1 MTTFSKSDY
10 INMKKNSNAFIIIKS
25 LSMSEKRYFKIFS
38 ERHTIGEQNKYVI
51 LFDELDKAEEENDI
65 ILKKNLTKAGVNP
78 DFISADKNY
87 LYQLILRSLNVFHDS
102 KTYNLEIKQALSS
115 IEILFHKGLYHES
128 LKLIT
133 KAEELAKE
141 CENFQLMIDILIWK
155 KKCSGYSLGLKKAAE
170 VNLEIDKYII
180 LLNNFKR
187 ITDLY
192 YESNLIQADNEKQ
205 SKTEVIKKLKAI
217 LNQPELK
224 SEKNAL
230 SFSAKIFY
238 YLIYSNY
245 YYSIDDKQKEYDH
258 LQKLVD
264 IINLSKTYSIEN
276 PLDYVSIYNRLLSI
290 KKFFPKSTFFEDIKV
305 LREFPKKINIRK
317 EVISERVF
325 IHSNTHELEFYLINN
340 DFQSALNKIKEI
352 EKEISKLNMD
362 IEPYHIIYFYYLH
375 AITLI
380 YVGQFHKAL
389 KFTNKTLNEFGFE
402 ARPQVYLR
410 IEVLNIITH
419 YELKNHSLVSSL
431 SKQVIKK
438 NQSKNILT
446 SFEER
451 ILQVL
456 YKIANAKHLTPKEE
470 TNLIQNLVTDLNNT
484 KQTNLISTNL
494 LNENYEK
501 WLTAKLKRKPV
512 YELYK

>member
-1 MTTFSKSDY
+1 
-10 INMKKNSNAFIIIKS
+10 MKKNSNAFTIIKN

-38 ERHTIGEQNKYVI
+38 ERHTIGEQNKYVV
-51 LFDELDKAEEENDI
+51 LFDELDKAVDENDVE
-65 ILKKNLTKAGVNP
+65 LKKNLKKAGVNP

-87 LYQLILRSLNVFHDS
+87 LYQLILRSLTVFHDS
-102 KTYNLEIKQALSS
+102 KTYNLEIKQLLSS

-128 LKLIT
+128 LKLIA

-141 CENFQLMIDILIWK
+141 CENFQLMIDVLIWK

-170 VNLEIDKYII
+170 VNVEIDQYIL

-192 YESNLIQADNEKQ
+192 YESNLIQADNEKY
-205 SKTEVIKKLKAI
+205 SKSEVLKKLKLI

-264 IINLSKTYSIEN
+264 ILNQSKTYSIEN

-305 LREFPKKINIRK
+305 LEEFPKKIAIRK

-325 IHSNTHELEFYLINN
+325 IHTNTHELEYYLINN
-340 DFQSALNKIKEI
+340 DFQTALSKIKNI
-352 EKEISKLNMD
+352 EKEIFKLNMD
-362 IEPYHIIYFYYLH
+362 IEPYHIIYFYYLQIV
-375 AITLI
+375 ALI

-389 KFTNKTLNEFGFE
+389 KFINTTLNDFEFD

-410 IEVLNIITH
+410 IEVLNVITH
-419 YELKNHSLVSSL
+419 YELKNYSLVTSL
-431 SKQVIKK
+431 SKQVLKK
-438 NQSKNILT
+438 NKSKNILT
-446 SFEER
+446 SFEEN
-451 ILQVL
+451 ILNVL
-456 YKIANAKHLTPKEE
+456 YKITNAKHLTPKEE
-470 TNLIQNLVTDLNNT
+470 TKMIQVLVDGLHNNQQNHNL
-484 KQTNLISTNL
+484 SSNL

-501 WLTAKLKRKPV
+501 WLMAKIKRKYV

>member
-1 MTTFSKSDY
+1 
-10 INMKKNSNAFIIIKS
+10 MKKNSNAFIIIKN

-38 ERHTIGEQNKYVI
+38 ERHTIGEQNKYVA
-51 LFDELDKAEEENDI
+51 LFDELDKASEENDI
-65 ILKKNLTKAGVNP
+65 ELKKNLKKAGVNP

-102 KTYNLEIKQALSS
+102 KTYNLELKQNLSS
-115 IEILFHKGLYHES
+115 IEILFHKGLYHEA
-128 LKLIT
+128 LKLIA
-133 KAEELAKE
+133 KAEELARE

-170 VNLEIDKYII
+170 VNLEIDKYIL

-192 YESNLIQADNEKQ
+192 YESNLIQADNEKY
-205 SKTEVIKKLKAI
+205 SKAEVLKKLKSI

-224 SEKNAL
+224 NEKNAL

-245 YYSIDDKQKEYDH
+245 YYSIDDKQNEYNH

-264 IINLSKTYSIEN
+264 ILNQSKTYAIEN

-290 KKFFPKSTFFEDIKV
+290 KKFFPKSTFFEDIQV
-305 LREFPKKINIRK
+305 LKEFPQKITIRK
-317 EVISERVF
+317 EVIAERVF
-325 IHSNTHELEFYLINN
+325 IHINTHKLEYYLINN
-340 DFQSALNKIKEI
+340 DFNSALNKIKDI

-362 IEPYHIIYFYYLH
+362 IEPYHMIYFYYLH

-380 YVGQFHKAL
+380 YVGEFHKAL
-389 KFTNKTLNEFGFE
+389 KFINKTLNEFEFE

-410 IEVLNIITH
+410 IEVLNVITH
-419 YELKNHSLVSSL
+419 YELKNNSLVTSL
-431 SKQVIKK
+431 SKQVLKK

-451 ILQVL
+451 ILNVL
-456 YKIANAKHLTPKEE
+456 YKITNIKHLTSKEE
-470 TNLIQNLVTDLNNT
+470 ASMIHALANELSNS
-484 KQTNLISTNL
+484 KQSNQLSVNL

-501 WLTAKLKRKPV
+501 WVIAKIKRKHV

>member
-1 MTTFSKSDY
+1 
-10 INMKKNSNAFIIIKS
+10 MKKNSNAFVIIKN

-38 ERHTIGEQNKYVI
+38 ERHTIGEQNKYVA
-51 LFDELDKAEEENDI
+51 LFDELDKAEEENDVE
-65 ILKKNLTKAGVNP
+65 LKKNLKKAGINP

-102 KTYNLEIKQALSS
+102 KTYNLEIKQTLSS

-128 LKLIT
+128 LKLIA

-170 VNLEIDKYII
+170 VNLEIDKYIL

-205 SKTEVIKKLKAI
+205 SKADVIKNLKSI
-217 LNQPELK
+217 LCQPELK

-258 LQKLVD
+258 LQKLID
-264 IINLSKTYSIEN
+264 ILNKSKTYSIEN

-290 KKFFPKSTFFEDIKV
+290 KKIFPKSTFFEDIKV
-305 LREFPKKINIRK
+305 LQEFPKKINIRK

-325 IHSNTHELEFYLINN
+325 IHTNTHELEYYLINN
-340 DFQSALNKIKEI
+340 DFQAALNKIKEI
-352 EKEISKLNMD
+352 EKDISKLNLD

-375 AITLI
+375 AIVLI

-389 KFTNKTLNEFGFE
+389 KFINKTLNEFEYE

-419 YELKNHSLVSSL
+419 FELKNYTLVSSL
-431 SKQVIKK
+431 SKQIIKK
-438 NQSKNILT
+438 NKSKNILT
-446 SFEER
+446 TLEEK
-451 ILQVL
+451 ILGAL
-456 YKIANAKHLTPKEE
+456 YKITNAKYLTSKEE
-470 TNLIQNLVTDLNNT
+470 TNIIQEIINSQINN
-484 KQTNLISTNL
+484 KHSSQQLSTNL

-501 WLTAKLKRKPV
+501 WLTAKTKRKQV
-512 YELYK
+512 FELFK

>member
-1 MTTFSKSDY
+1 
-10 INMKKNSNAFIIIKS
+10 MKKNSNAFVIIKN

-38 ERHTIGEQNKYVI
+38 ERHTIGEQNKYVT
-51 LFDELDKAEEENDI
+51 LFDELDKAEEENDVD
-65 ILKKNLTKAGVNP
+65 LKKQLKKAGINP

-102 KTYNLEIKQALSS
+102 KTYNLEIKQTLSS

-128 LKLIT
+128 LKLVA

-170 VNLEIDKYII
+170 VNQEIDEYIL

-205 SKTEVIKKLKAI
+205 SKTEVVKKLKAI

-245 YYSIDDKQKEYDH
+245 YYSVDDKQKEYDN

-264 IINLSKTYSIEN
+264 ILNLSKTYSIEN

-290 KKFFPKSTFFEDIKV
+290 KKFFPKSTFFEDIKI
-305 LREFPKKINIRK
+305 LQEFPKKINIRK
-317 EVISERVF
+317 EVIAERVF
-325 IHSNTHELEFYLINN
+325 IHTNTHELEYYLINN
-340 DFQSALNKIKEI
+340 DFQAALNKIKDI
-352 EKEISKLNMD
+352 EKEISKLNLD

-389 KFTNKTLNEFGFE
+389 KFVNKTLNEFTFE

-419 YELKNHSLVSSL
+419 YELKNYSLVSSL
-431 SKQVIKK
+431 SKQVLRK
-438 NQSKNILT
+438 NKSNNILS
-446 SFEER
+446 SFEEK
-451 ILQVL
+451 ILNTL
-456 YKIANAKHLTPKEE
+456 FKITNAKHLTPKEE
-470 TNLIQNLVTDLNNT
+470 TNFMQSLVNHLNEI
-484 KQTNLISTNL
+484 KQSNQQSLSL

-501 WLTAKLKRKPV
+501 WLTSKIKRKLV

>member
-1 MTTFSKSDY
+1 
-10 INMKKNSNAFIIIKS
+10 MKKNSNAFVIIKN

-38 ERHTIGEQNKYVI
+38 ERHTIGEQNKYVA
-51 LFDELDKAEEENDI
+51 LFDELDKAEEENDTE
-65 ILKKNLTKAGVNP
+65 LKKDLKKVGINS

-102 KTYNLEIKQALSS
+102 KTYNLEIKQTLSS

-128 LKLIT
+128 LKLIA

-155 KKCSGYSLGLKKAAE
+155 KKCTGYSLGLKKAAE
-170 VNLEIDKYII
+170 VNLEIDKYIL

-192 YESNLIQADNEKQ
+192 YKSNLIQADNEKQ
-205 SKTEVIKKLKAI
+205 SKADVIKSLKSI
-217 LNQPELK
+217 LSQPELK

-230 SFSAKIFY
+230 SFSAKIFF
-238 YLIYSNY
+238 YLIYANY

-258 LQKLVD
+258 LQKLID
-264 IINLSKTYSIEN
+264 ILNKSKTYAVEN

-305 LREFPKKINIRK
+305 LQEFPKKINIRK

-325 IHSNTHELEFYLINN
+325 IHANTHELEYYLINN
-340 DFQSALNKIKEI
+340 DFQAALNKIKEI
-352 EKEISKLNMD
+352 EKDISKLNMD

-375 AITLI
+375 AIALI

-389 KFTNKTLNEFGFE
+389 KFVNKTLNEFEFD

-410 IEVLNIITH
+410 IEVLNVIIH
-419 YELKNHSLVSSL
+419 FELKNHSLVSSL
-431 SKQVIKK
+431 AKQILKK
-438 NQSKNILT
+438 NKSNTILT
-446 SFEER
+446 SFEEK

-456 YKIANAKHLTPKEE
+456 YKIASAKHLTTKEE
-470 TNLIQNLVTDLNNT
+470 IKLIQGLINDLNDA
-484 KQTNLISTNL
+484 KQSNQLSVNI

-501 WLTAKLKRKPV
+501 LLTAKVKKKLV

>member
-1 MTTFSKSDY
+1 
-10 INMKKNSNAFIIIKS
+10 
-25 LSMSEKRYFKIFS
+25 MSEKRYFKIFS
-38 ERHTIGEQNKYVI
+38 ERHTIGKQNKYVA
-51 LFDELDKAEEENDI
+51 LFDELDKALEEDDVE
-65 ILKKNLTKAGVNP
+65 LKKNLKKAGINP

-102 KTYNLEIKQALSS
+102 KTCNLEIKQLLGS
-115 IEILFHKGLYHES
+115 IEILFHKGLYYES
-128 LKLIT
+128 LKLIA

-170 VNLEIDKYII
+170 VNLEIDKYIL

-192 YESNLIQADNEKQ
+192 YESNLIQAENEKY
-205 SKTEVIKKLKAI
+205 SKSEGIKKLYSI

-224 SEKNAL
+224 NEKNAM

-245 YYSIDDKQKEYDH
+245 YYSIDDKQKEYDN

-264 IINLSKTYSIEN
+264 ILNQSQTYAIEN

-290 KKFFPKSTFFEDIKV
+290 KKFFPQSTFFEDIKV
-305 LREFPKKINIRK
+305 LQEFSKKINIRK
-317 EVISERVF
+317 EVITERVF
-325 IHSNTHELEFYLINN
+325 IHTNTHELEYYLISN
-340 DFQSALNKIKEI
+340 DFQAALNKIKEI

-362 IEPYHIIYFYYLH
+362 IEPYHIIYFYYLN
-375 AITLI
+375 AIALI
-380 YVGQFHKAL
+380 YLGQFHKAL
-389 KFTNKTLNEFGFE
+389 KFINKILNEFQFD

-410 IEVLNIITH
+410 IEVLNIIIH
-419 YELKNHSLVSSL
+419 YELKNYSLVSSL
-431 SKQVIKK
+431 IKQILKK
-438 NQSKNILT
+438 NKTKIIL
-446 SFEER
+446 SLFEEKF
-451 ILQVL
+451 LQVL
-456 YKIANAKHLTPKEE
+456 YKITSAKHLTSKEE
-470 TNLIQNLVTDLNNT
+470 TSLILGLANDLEND
-484 KQTNLISTNL
+484 KQPSHFSVNL
-494 LNENYEK
+494 LNDNYQK
-501 WLTAKLKRKPV
+501 WLIAKIKRKQV

>member
-1 MTTFSKSDY
+1 
-10 INMKKNSNAFIIIKS
+10 MKKNSNAFVIIKS

-38 ERHTIGEQNKYVI
+38 ERHTIGEQNKYVT
-51 LFDELDKAEEENDI
+51 LFDELDKAEQENDVE
-65 ILKKNLTKAGVNP
+65 LKKNLKKVGINT

-102 KTYNLEIKQALSS
+102 KTYNLEIKQSLIS

-128 LKLIT
+128 IKLIA

-155 KKCSGYSLGLKKAAE
+155 KKCCGYSLGLKKAAE
-170 VNLEIDKYII
+170 VNSEIDKYIL
-180 LLNNFKR
+180 LLNNVKR

-192 YESNLIQADNEKQ
+192 YESNLIQATNEKQ
-205 SKTEVIKKLKAI
+205 SQKEVLKKLNSI
-217 LNQPELK
+217 LSQPELK
-224 SEKNAL
+224 SEKHAL

-245 YYSIDDKQKEYDH
+245 YYSLDNKQKEYDH

-264 IINLSKTYSIEN
+264 ILNQSKTYAVEN

-305 LREFPKKINIRK
+305 LNDFPKKINIRK
-317 EVISERVF
+317 EVVAERVF
-325 IHSNTHELEFYLINN
+325 IHTNTHELEYYLINN
-340 DFQSALNKIKEI
+340 NFQEALNKIKEI
-352 EKEISKLNMD
+352 EKEISKLNVD

-389 KFTNKTLNEFGFE
+389 KFINKTLNEFGFGE
-402 ARPQVYLR
+402 RPQVYLR
-410 IEVLNIITH
+410 IEVLNVITH
-419 YELKNHSLVSSL
+419 YELKNYALVSSL
-431 SKQVIKK
+431 LKQILKK
-438 NQSKNILT
+438 NTSKNILT
-446 SFEER
+446 PFEEH
-451 ILQVL
+451 ILNAL
-456 YKIANAKHLTPKEE
+456 YKITNAKHLTQKEE
-470 TNLIQNLVTDLNNT
+470 TSIFQALVNALNKNKPT
-484 KQTNLISTNL
+484 SLLSSNL

-501 WLTAKLKRKPV
+501 WLTAKLKRKLV

>member
-1 MTTFSKSDY
+1 
-10 INMKKNSNAFIIIKS
+10 
-25 LSMSEKRYFKIFS
+25 MSEKRYFKIFS
-38 ERHTIGEQNKYVI
+38 ERHTIGEQNKYVA
-51 LFDELDKAEEENDI
+51 LFDELDKAQEENDVE
-65 ILKKNLTKAGVNP
+65 LKKNLKKAGINP

-102 KTYNLEIKQALSS
+102 KTYNLEIKQLLVS

-128 LKLIT
+128 LKLIA
-133 KAEELAKE
+133 KAEILAKE
-141 CENFQLMIDILIWK
+141 CENFQLMIDILTWK

-170 VNLEIDKYII
+170 VNLEIDNYIL

-192 YESNLIQADNEKQ
+192 YESNLIQAENEKQ
-205 SKTEVIKKLKAI
+205 SKIEVIKNFKKI
-217 LNQPELK
+217 LNQHELK

-245 YYSIDDKQKEYDH
+245 YYTIDDKEQEYLQ

-264 IINLSKTYSIEN
+264 ILNQSKTYAIEN

-290 KKFFPKSTFFEDIKV
+290 KKFFSKSTFFDDIKV
-305 LREFPKKINIRK
+305 LQDFPKKINIKK
-317 EVISERVF
+317 EIISERIF
-325 IHSNTHELEFYLINN
+325 IHTNTHELEYYLINN
-340 DFQSALNKIKEI
+340 DFQAALNKIKEI

-389 KFTNKTLNEFGFE
+389 KFINKTLNEFEFD
-402 ARPQVYLR
+402 ARPQVYIK

-419 YELKNHSLVSSL
+419 YELKNYSLVSSL
-431 SKQVIKK
+431 TKQILKK
-438 NQSKNILT
+438 TKSKNIL
-446 SFEER
+446 SLFEEKF
-451 ILQVL
+451 LQVL
-456 YKIANAKHLTPKEE
+456 YKLANANHLTSKEE
-470 TNLIQNLVTDLNNT
+470 TSLIQGLAEDLKNE
-484 KQTNLISTNL
+484 KQSSQFSINL
-494 LNENYEK
+494 LNDNYEK
-501 WLTAKLKRKPV
+501 WLTAKVKRKQV

>member
-1 MTTFSKSDY
+1 
-10 INMKKNSNAFIIIKS
+10 MKKNSNAFVIIKN

-38 ERHTIGEQNKYVI
+38 ERHTIGEQNKYVT
-51 LFDELDKAEEENDI
+51 LFDELDKAEEENDVD
-65 ILKKNLTKAGVNP
+65 LKKQLKKAGINP

-102 KTYNLEIKQALSS
+102 KTYNLEIKQTLSS

-128 LKLIT
+128 LKLVA

-170 VNLEIDKYII
+170 VNQEIDEYIL

-205 SKTEVIKKLKAI
+205 SKTEVVKNLKAI

-245 YYSIDDKQKEYDH
+245 YYSVDDKQKEYDN
-258 LQKLVD
+258 LQKLVN
-264 IINLSKTYSIEN
+264 ILNLSKTYSIEN

-290 KKFFPKSTFFEDIKV
+290 KKFFPKSTFFEDIKI
-305 LREFPKKINIRK
+305 LQEFPKKINIRK

-325 IHSNTHELEFYLINN
+325 IHTNTHELEYYLINN
-340 DFQSALNKIKEI
+340 DFQAALNKIKDI
-352 EKEISKLNMD
+352 EKEISKLNLD

-389 KFTNKTLNEFGFE
+389 KFINKTLNEFTFE

-419 YELKNHSLVSSL
+419 YELKNYSLVSSL
-431 SKQVIKK
+431 SKQVLRK
-438 NQSKNILT
+438 NKSNNILS
-446 SFEER
+446 SFEEK
-451 ILQVL
+451 ILSIL
-456 YKIANAKHLTPKEE
+456 FKITNAKHLTPKEE
-470 TNLIQNLVTDLNNT
+470 TNFMHSLANHLNEI
-484 KQTNLISTNL
+484 KQSNQQSLSL

-501 WLTAKLKRKPV
+501 WLTSKIKRKLV

>member
-1 MTTFSKSDY
+1 
-10 INMKKNSNAFIIIKS
+10 
-25 LSMSEKRYFKIFS
+25 MSEKRYFKIFS
-38 ERHTIGEQNKYVI
+38 ERHTIGEQNKYII
-51 LFDELDKAEEENDI
+51 LFDELDKAEAENDEV
-65 ILKKNLTKAGVNP
+65 LKRDLKKAGVNP

-102 KTYNLEIKQALSS
+102 KTYNLEIKQLLGS

-128 LKLIT
+128 LKLIA

-141 CENFQLMIDILIWK
+141 CENFQLMIDVLIWK

-170 VNLEIDKYII
+170 VNLEIDQYIL

-192 YESNLIQADNEKQ
+192 YESNLIQADNEKY
-205 SKTEVIKKLKAI
+205 SKSEVLKKLKSI

-224 SEKNAL
+224 NEKNAL

-245 YYSIDDKQKEYDH
+245 YYSIDDKQKEYDN

-264 IINLSKTYSIEN
+264 ILNQSKTYAIEN

-290 KKFFPKSTFFEDIKV
+290 KKFFPKSTFFEDIQV
-305 LREFPKKINIRK
+305 LKEFSKKITIRK
-317 EVISERVF
+317 EVIAERVF
-325 IHSNTHELEFYLINN
+325 IHTNTHELEYYLINN
-340 DFQSALNKIKEI
+340 DFNSALNKIKDI
-352 EKEISKLNMD
+352 EKEISKLNMG
-362 IEPYHIIYFYYLH
+362 IEPYHIIYFYYLQ
-375 AITLI
+375 AVALI

-389 KFTNKTLNEFGFE
+389 KFINKTLNEFNFE

-410 IEVLNIITH
+410 IEVLNVITH
-419 YELKNHSLVSSL
+419 YELKNDTLVSSL
-431 SKQVIKK
+431 SKQILKK
-438 NQSKNILT
+438 NKSKNIL
-446 SFEER
+446 SPFEEK
-451 ILQVL
+451 ILQL
-456 YKIANAKHLTPKEE
+456 LFKITNAKHLTPKEE
-470 TNLIQNLVTDLNNT
+470 IHLIQGLANELNNA
-484 KQTNLISTNL
+484 KQSNQLSVNL
-494 LNENYEK
+494 LNDNYEK
-501 WLTAKLKRKPV
+501 WIMAKIKRKQV

>member
-1 MTTFSKSDY
+1 M
-10 INMKKNSNAFIIIKS
+10 
-25 LSMSEKRYFKIFS
+25 E
-38 ERHTIGEQNKYVI
+38 
-51 LFDELDKAEEENDI
+51 
-65 ILKKNLTKAGVNP
+65 
-78 DFISADKNY
+78 
-87 LYQLILRSLNVFHDS
+87 
-102 KTYNLEIKQALSS
+102 
-115 IEILFHKGLYHES
+115 
-128 LKLIT
+128 
-133 KAEELAKE
+133 
-141 CENFQLMIDILIWK
+141 

-170 VNLEIDKYII
+170 VNQEIDKYVV

-192 YESNLIQADNEKQ
+192 YESNLIQSNSEKQ
-205 SKTEVIKKLKAI
+205 SKVEGIKKLKAI

-258 LQKLVD
+258 LQKIVD

-290 KKFFPKSTFFEDIKV
+290 KKFFPKSTFFNDIKV

-317 EVISERVF
+317 EVITERVF
-325 IHSNTHELEFYLINN
+325 IHTNTHELEYFLITN
-340 DFQSALNKIKEI
+340 DFQLALNKIKEI
-352 EKEISKLNMD
+352 EKEITKLNMD

-389 KFTNKTLNEFGFE
+389 KFINKALNEFGFE
-402 ARPQVYLR
+402 ERPQVYLR
-410 IEVLNIITH
+410 VEVLNVITH
-419 YELKNHSLVSSL
+419 YELKNYSLVSSL

-446 SFEER
+446 SFEVR
-451 ILQVL
+451 ILQVF

-470 TNLIQNLVTDLNNT
+470 TNLFQSLVND
-484 KQTNLISTNL
+484 
-494 LNENYEK
+494 
-501 WLTAKLKRKPV
+501 
-512 YELYK
+512 